1 MSPELKRNRRG
12 MSSMPENIVPHI
24 AKANRN
30 AAKRAA
36 RYMGRA
42 IASSSE
48 PGSLPRT
55 LSQLEGQI
63 TISQEHDTN

>member
-1 MSPELKRNRRG
+1 MSPELRRTRTG
-12 MSSMPENIVPHI
+12 LSPTPENIDPRI

-42 IASSSE
+42 IVSSGVPAE
-48 PGSLPRT
+48 LPRT
-55 LSQLEGQI
+55 LDGLDAQFKNPGN
-63 TISQEHDTN
+63 D